1 MKFEKYH
8 GLGNDFLI
16 TEDLSIVGNSELIK
30 SVCNRYTGIGSDG
43 LIIVK
48 KDPLEMIFYN
58 QDGTRGEMCG
68 NGIRCFSYYCYN
80 HNLVDSNNFECHTLD
95 GVKHLEIKS
104 DSPFI
109 VKVKMGEMIDKI
121 ESINIEFNGKQY
133 LVYSLNFGVPHAV
146 IYTTEEITEE
156 LGKYIS
162 NHPYFVNKTNVNFV
176 NIIDENN
183 IKIITYERGVGFTKA
198 CGTGSCS
205 SVVVSKKLGL
215 VKNEVFVHQAL
226 GKLLIT
232 IEDNNIYMEGPSKKV
247 GEIIL

>member
-215 VKNEVFVHQAL
+215 VKNEVFVHQTL

>member
-121 ESINIEFNGKQY
+121 DSINIEFNDKQY

-146 IYTTEEITEE
+146 IYTTEEIAEE

>member
-68 NGIRCFSYYCYN
+68 NGIRCFTYYCYN

-162 NHPYFVNKTNVNFV
+162 NYPYFVNKTNVNFV

>member
-80 HNLVDSNNFECHTLD
+80 HNLLDSNNFECHTLD

-104 DSPFI
+104 YSPFI

-133 LVYSLNFGVPHAV
+133 LVYSLNFGVPHVV

-205 SVVVSKKLGL
+205 SVVVSKKIGL

-232 IEDNNIYMEGPSKKV
+232 IEDNNIYMEGPSEKV

>member
-1 MKFEKYH
+1 MIIMENKKTLLNEMF
-8 GLGNDFLI
+8 
-16 TEDLSIVGNSELIK
+16 SE
-30 SVCNRYTGIGSDG
+30 
-43 LIIVK
+43 
-48 KDPLEMIFYN
+48 
-58 QDGTRGEMCG
+58 
-68 NGIRCFSYYCYN
+68 
-80 HNLVDSNNFECHTLD
+80 
-95 GVKHLEIKS
+95 
-104 DSPFI
+104 
-109 VKVKMGEMIDKI
+109 
-121 ESINIEFNGKQY
+121 
-133 LVYSLNFGVPHAV
+133 
-146 IYTTEEITEE
+146 
-156 LGKYIS
+156 
-162 NHPYFVNKTNVNFV
+162 FV

>member
-232 IEDNNIYMEGPSKKV
+232 IEENNIYMEGPSKKV

>member
-146 IYTTEEITEE
+146 IYTTEKITEE

>member
-104 DSPFI
+104 NSPFI

-232 IEDNNIYMEGPSKKV
+232 IEDNSIYMEGPSKKV

>member
-80 HNLVDSNNFECHTLD
+80 HNLLDSNNFECHTLD

-104 DSPFI
+104 YSPFI

>member
-80 HNLVDSNNFECHTLD
+80 HNLLDSNNFECHTLD

-232 IEDNNIYMEGPSKKV
+232 IEDNSIYMEGPSKKV

>member
-16 TEDLSIVGNSELIK
+16 TEDLSLIGNSKYIK
-30 SVCNRYTGIGSDG
+30 AICNRYTGIGADG

-48 KDPLEMIFYN
+48 KDPLEMVFYN
-58 QDGTRGEMCG
+58 QDGSRGEMCG

-80 HNLVDSNNFECHTLD
+80 HHFINGNSFDCNTLD
-95 GVKHLEIKS
+95 GVKHLEIIS
-104 DSPFI
+104 TNPFV

-121 ESINIEFNGKQY
+121 ESINIEFNNKTY

-162 NHPYFVNKTNVNFV
+162 NHSYFVNKTNVNFV

-183 IKIITYERGVGFTKA
+183 IKIVTYERGVGFTKA

-232 IEDNNIYMEGPSKKV
+232 IEDNNIYMEGPSEKV

>member
-68 NGIRCFSYYCYN
+68 NGIRCFTYYCYN

-121 ESINIEFNGKQY
+121 DSINIEFNGKQY

>member
-183 IKIITYERGVGFTKA
+183 IKIITSERGVGFTKA

>member
-226 GKLLIT
+226 GELLIT

>member
-80 HNLVDSNNFECHTLD
+80 HNLLDSNNFECHTLD

-104 DSPFI
+104 NSPFI

-121 ESINIEFNGKQY
+121 ESINIEFNDKQY

-232 IEDNNIYMEGPSKKV
+232 IEDNNKYMEGPSKKV

>member
-80 HNLVDSNNFECHTLD
+80 HNLLDSNNFECHTLD

-121 ESINIEFNGKQY
+121 ESINIEFNDKQY

-247 GEIIL
+247 GKIIL

>member
-104 DSPFI
+104 NSPFI

>member
-162 NHPYFVNKTNVNFV
+162 NHPYYVNKTNVNFV

>member
-146 IYTTEEITEE
+146 IYTTEAITEE

>member
-1 MKFEKYH
+1 
-8 GLGNDFLI
+8 
-16 TEDLSIVGNSELIK
+16 
-30 SVCNRYTGIGSDG
+30 
-43 LIIVK
+43 
-48 KDPLEMIFYN
+48 
-58 QDGTRGEMCG
+58 MCG

-80 HNLVDSNNFECHTLD
+80 HNLLDSNNFECHTLD

-183 IKIITYERGVGFTKA
+183 IKIVTYERGVGFTKA

>member
-68 NGIRCFSYYCYN
+68 NGIRCFTYYCYN
-80 HNLVDSNNFECHTLD
+80 HNLLDSNNFECHTLD

>member
-80 HNLVDSNNFECHTLD
+80 HNLLDSNNFECHTLD

-121 ESINIEFNGKQY
+121 DSINIEFNDKQY

-226 GKLLIT
+226 DKLLIT

>member
-80 HNLVDSNNFECHTLD
+80 HNLLDSNNFECHTLD

-121 ESINIEFNGKQY
+121 DSINIEFNGKQY

>member
-80 HNLVDSNNFECHTLD
+80 HNLLDSNYFECHTLD

-121 ESINIEFNGKQY
+121 DSINIEFNDKQY

>member
-16 TEDLSIVGNSELIK
+16 TEDTTLIGNSELIK
-30 SVCNRYTGIGSDG
+30 LICDRYTGIGSDG

-48 KDPLEMIFYN
+48 KEPLEMVFYN
-58 QDGTRGEMCG
+58 QDGSRGEMCG
-68 NGIRCFSYYCYN
+68 NGIRCFGNYCYN
-80 HNLVDSNNFECHTLD
+80 HNLIDSNTFDCHTLD
-95 GVKHLEIKS
+95 GVKTLEIKS
-104 DSPFI
+104 TNPFI
-109 VKVKMGEMIDKI
+109 AKVKMGEMIDKI
-121 ESINIEFNGKQY
+121 DSINIEFNDRQY

-146 IYTTEEITEE
+146 IYTTDLITEE

-162 NHPYFVNKTNVNFV
+162 NHSYFVNKTNVNFV

>member
-80 HNLVDSNNFECHTLD
+80 HNLLDSNNFECHTLD

>member
-80 HNLVDSNNFECHTLD
+80 HNLLDSNNFECHTLD

-226 GKLLIT
+226 GELLIT